1 MDVLNKCQPDLW
13 GQDARNSSIQSFL
26 ENIQPH
32 LAKNHQEGEI
42 GKGKGNQIIK
52 NVNFLVELIWGWQWG
67 SGVS

>member
-26 ENIQPH
+26 ENIQPN
-32 LAKNHQEGEI
+32 LDKNHQEGEI

-52 NVNFLVELIWGWQWG
+52 NVNFLVKLIWGWQWG